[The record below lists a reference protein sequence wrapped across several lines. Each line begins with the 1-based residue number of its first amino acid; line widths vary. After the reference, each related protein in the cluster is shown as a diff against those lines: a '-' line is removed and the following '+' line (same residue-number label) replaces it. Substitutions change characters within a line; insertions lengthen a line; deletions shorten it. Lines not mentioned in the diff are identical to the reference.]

1 MFIYICKLYSLN
13 LSFKY
18 IDWLIDWFSDDND
31 DDDDD
36 DDEECFC
43 DMWQDKPVSVL

>member
-1 MFIYICKLYSLN
+1 MQFE
-13 LSFKY
+13 SFLE
-18 IDWLIDWFSDDND
+18 IHWLIDWFSDDND

-36 DDEECFC
+36 ECFC

>member
-1 MFIYICKLYSLN
+1 MQFE
-13 LSFKY
+13 SFLE
-18 IDWLIDWFSDDND
+18 IHWLIDWFSDDND

-36 DDEECFC
+36 DECFC